1 MRGHRSLIFADFGR
15 EIALAGA
22 IVIAVVALS
31 AASPSF
37 LTPANIA
44 NIGTQSSMVLIV
56 SIGMTILIIGGG
68 IDLSVGS
75 LAAFVG
81 MFAVWLMVDGGLPAT
96 LALAVGFF
104 AGAMIGLL
112 HGVIVVFFRVPGI
125 IVTLGSMTALRGV
138 TSLFANGAAIQSES
152 AELAFLAWGHVA
164 GIPCPVI
171 AVILSAIAGH
181 ALLQHSRL
189 GRGLYAVGGNAQA
202 ARAAGISIATIVV
215 VGYAISAL
223 AAALAGL
230 LAASRAAAGSP
241 IIGMGWELK
250 AIAVVVL
257 GGANLFGGSGRI
269 LGTLLAGLL
278 LAIIENGASL
288 LAMTSWVEGFLVGLL
303 LIAVVAMNAIGR
315 SASLRRQWRTSG
327 LSAPRD
333 GPS

>member
-1 MRGHRSLIFADFGR
+1 MSGRRSLIVADFGR

-22 IVIAVVALS
+22 IAIAVIIL
-31 AASPSF
+31 AAISPSF

-44 NIGTQSSMVLIV
+44 NIGIQSSMILIV

-81 MFAVWLMVDGGLPAT
+81 MIAVWLMVGGDLPAVP
-96 LALAVGFF
+96 ALAVGLI
-104 AGAMIGLL
+104 AGVIVGLL
-112 HGVIVVFFRVPGI
+112 HGVLVVFFRVPGI

-138 TSLFANGAAIQSES
+138 TSLFANGAAIQTDS
-152 AELAFLAWGHVA
+152 AELAFLAWGYVA
-164 GIPCPVI
+164 GIPCPIIVVI
-171 AVILSAIAGH
+171 VSAAAAH
-181 ALLQHSRL
+181 ALLQHSRV

-202 ARAAGISIATIVV
+202 ARAAGIPVATIVI

-230 LAASRAAAGSP
+230 VAASRAAAGSP
-241 IIGMGWELK
+241 IIGTGWELK

-257 GGANLFGGSGRI
+257 GGTNLFGGSGRI

-288 LAMTSWVEGFLVGLL
+288 LAVTSWVEGFLVGLL
-303 LIAVVAMNAIGR
+303 LIAVVATNAIGK
-315 SASLRRQWRTSG
+315 SAGLRRQWRTSG
-327 LSAPRD
+327 LSAPREA
-333 GPS
+333 P